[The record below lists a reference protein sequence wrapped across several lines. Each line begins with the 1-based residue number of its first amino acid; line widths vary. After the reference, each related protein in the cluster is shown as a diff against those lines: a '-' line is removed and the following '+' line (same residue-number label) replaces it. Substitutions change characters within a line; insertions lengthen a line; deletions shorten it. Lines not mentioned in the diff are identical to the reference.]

1 MLNEKYLFEDPM
13 VASIPAEN
21 PSLRIES
28 HGSPIFGRILLPGV
42 DTSEERTPVAVFL
55 HGYPGVEKN
64 QDMPQAFRRVGMA
77 AVEFS
82 YRGVWGSHGYYCLSH
97 LIEDT
102 ETVLAHLRENA
113 EKYRIDSERIYII
126 GHSMGGYASAL
137 YGTMFPGKVDGYVLS
152 GAWTRDNKGLTKA
165 AIEAPAP
172 DLFYIPNELG
182 DGVCSDPAVG
192 RAYEAD
198 PYVIKEMS
206 LGLFRAVNAGQKWM
220 KENAEQFTD
229 PVILLHGADDALVDV
244 TDSLEFFQEIG
255 SSDKSMRI
263 YAGLMHEIFNEYD
276 KDAVIDDALEWLAG
290 HADFIVYAFDAG
302 EEIDE

>member
-1 MLNEKYLFEDPM
+1 MAVEYTFESFDGIKLYGKTDAVDDPRAVIVIVHGLCEHQGRYDYLTMRLNAQGYSVYRFDHRGHGRSEGQKIYYSNFEEIAKD
-13 VASIPAEN
+13 VDVVVERALVEN
-21 PSLRIES
+21 P
-28 HGSPIFGRILLPGV
+28 
-42 DTSEERTPVAVFL
+42 
-55 HGYPGVEKN
+55 
-64 QDMPQAFRRVGMA
+64 MA
-77 AVEFS
+77 P
-82 YRGVWGSHGYYCLSH
+82 L
-97 LIEDT
+97 
-102 ETVLAHLRENA
+102 
-113 EKYRIDSERIYII
+113 YII

-165 AIEAPAP
+165 AVEADAP
-172 DLFYIPNELG
+172 DLVYIPNELG

-220 KENAEQFTD
+220 KENAEQFVE

-255 SSDKSMRI
+255 STDKSMRI

-276 KDAVIDDALEWLAG
+276 KDVVIDDALEWLAG
-290 HADFIVYAFDAG
+290 HADFIEYAFESV
-302 EEIDE
+302 EEIEE

>member
-1 MLNEKYLFEDPM
+1 MAVEYTFESFDGIKLYGKTDAVDDPRAVIVIVHGLCEHQGRYDYLTMRLNAQGYSVYRFDHRGHGRSEGQKIYYSNFEEIAKD
-13 VASIPAEN
+13 VDVVVERALVEN
-21 PSLRIES
+21 P
-28 HGSPIFGRILLPGV
+28 
-42 DTSEERTPVAVFL
+42 
-55 HGYPGVEKN
+55 
-64 QDMPQAFRRVGMA
+64 MA
-77 AVEFS
+77 P
-82 YRGVWGSHGYYCLSH
+82 
-97 LIEDT
+97 
-102 ETVLAHLRENA
+102 
-113 EKYRIDSERIYII
+113 IYII

-220 KENAEQFTD
+220 KENAEQFAD

-302 EEIDE
+302 EEIEE

>member
-1 MLNEKYLFEDPM
+1 MAVEYTFETFDGIKLYGKTDAVDDPRAVIVIVHGLCEHQGRYDYLTMRLNAQGYSVYRFDHRGHGRSEGQKIYYSNFEEIAKD
-13 VASIPAEN
+13 VDVVVERALVEN
-21 PSLRIES
+21 PMA
-28 HGSPIFGRILLPGV
+28 PIYV
-42 DTSEERTPVAVFL
+42 
-55 HGYPGVEKN
+55 
-64 QDMPQAFRRVGMA
+64 
-77 AVEFS
+77 
-82 YRGVWGSHGYYCLSH
+82 
-97 LIEDT
+97 
-102 ETVLAHLRENA
+102 
-113 EKYRIDSERIYII
+113 I

-165 AIEAPAP
+165 AVEANAP
-172 DLFYIPNELG
+172 DLVYIPNELG

-220 KENAEQFTD
+220 KENAEQFVE

-244 TDSLEFFQEIG
+244 TDSLQFFQEIG
-255 SSDKSMRI
+255 STDKSMRI

-290 HADFIVYAFDAG
+290 HADFIEYACESV
-302 EEIDE
+302 EEIEE

>member
-1 MLNEKYLFEDPM
+1 MAVEYTFESFDGIKLYGKTDAVDDPRAVIVIVHGLCEHQGRYDYLTMRLNAQGYSVYRFDHRGHGRSEGQKIYYSNFEEIAKD
-13 VASIPAEN
+13 VDVVVERALVEN
-21 PSLRIES
+21 P
-28 HGSPIFGRILLPGV
+28 
-42 DTSEERTPVAVFL
+42 
-55 HGYPGVEKN
+55 
-64 QDMPQAFRRVGMA
+64 MA
-77 AVEFS
+77 P
-82 YRGVWGSHGYYCLSH
+82 L
-97 LIEDT
+97 
-102 ETVLAHLRENA
+102 
-113 EKYRIDSERIYII
+113 YII

-165 AIEAPAP
+165 AVEADAP
-172 DLFYIPNELG
+172 DLVYIPNELG

-220 KENAEQFTD
+220 KENAEQFVE

-255 SSDKSMRI
+255 STDKSMRI

-290 HADFIVYAFDAG
+290 HADFIAYAFDAG

>member
-1 MLNEKYLFEDPM
+1 MAVEYTFESFDGIKLYGKTDAVDDPRAVIVIVHGLCEHQGRYDYLTMRLNAQGYSVYRFDHRGHGRSEGQKIYYSNFEEIAKD
-13 VASIPAEN
+13 VDAVVERALVEN
-21 PSLRIES
+21 P
-28 HGSPIFGRILLPGV
+28 
-42 DTSEERTPVAVFL
+42 
-55 HGYPGVEKN
+55 
-64 QDMPQAFRRVGMA
+64 MA
-77 AVEFS
+77 P
-82 YRGVWGSHGYYCLSH
+82 L
-97 LIEDT
+97 
-102 ETVLAHLRENA
+102 
-113 EKYRIDSERIYII
+113 YII

-165 AIEAPAP
+165 AVEADAP
-172 DLFYIPNELG
+172 DLVYIPNELG

-192 RAYEAD
+192 RAYVAD
-198 PYVIKEMS
+198 PYVIMEMS

-220 KENAEQFTD
+220 KENAEQFVD

-244 TDSLEFFQEIG
+244 TDSLQFFQEIG
-255 SSDKSMRI
+255 STDKSMRI

-290 HADFIVYAFDAG
+290 HADFIAYAFDAG

>member
-1 MLNEKYLFEDPM
+1 MAVEYTFETFDGIKLYGKTDAVDDPRAVIVIVHGLCEHQGRYDYLTMRLNAQGYSVYRFDHRGHGRSEGQKIYYSNFEEIAKD
-13 VASIPAEN
+13 VDVVVERALVEN
-21 PSLRIES
+21 PMA
-28 HGSPIFGRILLPGV
+28 PIYV
-42 DTSEERTPVAVFL
+42 
-55 HGYPGVEKN
+55 
-64 QDMPQAFRRVGMA
+64 
-77 AVEFS
+77 
-82 YRGVWGSHGYYCLSH
+82 
-97 LIEDT
+97 
-102 ETVLAHLRENA
+102 
-113 EKYRIDSERIYII
+113 I

-165 AIEAPAP
+165 AVEANAP
-172 DLFYIPNELG
+172 DLVYIPNELG

-220 KENAEQFTD
+220 KENAEQFVE

-244 TDSLEFFQEIG
+244 TDSLQFFQEIG
-255 SSDKSMRI
+255 STDKSMRI

-290 HADFIVYAFDAG
+290 HADFIEYAFESV
-302 EEIDE
+302 EEIEE

>member
-1 MLNEKYLFEDPM
+1 MAVEYTFESFDGIKLYGKTDAVDDPRAVIVIVHGLCEHQGRYDYLTMRLNAQGYSVYRFDHRGHGRSEGQKIYYSNFEEIAKD
-13 VASIPAEN
+13 VDVVVERALVEN
-21 PSLRIES
+21 P
-28 HGSPIFGRILLPGV
+28 
-42 DTSEERTPVAVFL
+42 
-55 HGYPGVEKN
+55 
-64 QDMPQAFRRVGMA
+64 MA
-77 AVEFS
+77 P
-82 YRGVWGSHGYYCLSH
+82 
-97 LIEDT
+97 
-102 ETVLAHLRENA
+102 
-113 EKYRIDSERIYII
+113 IYII

-220 KENAEQFTD
+220 KENAEQFAD

>member
-1 MLNEKYLFEDPM
+1 MAVEYTFESFDGIKLYGKTDAVDDPRAVIVIVHGLCEHQGRYDYLTMRLNAQGYSVYRFDHRGHGRSEGQKIYYSNFEEIAKD
-13 VASIPAEN
+13 VDVVVERALVEN
-21 PSLRIES
+21 P
-28 HGSPIFGRILLPGV
+28 
-42 DTSEERTPVAVFL
+42 
-55 HGYPGVEKN
+55 
-64 QDMPQAFRRVGMA
+64 MA
-77 AVEFS
+77 P
-82 YRGVWGSHGYYCLSH
+82 L
-97 LIEDT
+97 
-102 ETVLAHLRENA
+102 
-113 EKYRIDSERIYII
+113 YII

-165 AIEAPAP
+165 AVEAEAP
-172 DLFYIPNELG
+172 DLVYIPNELG

-206 LGLFRAVNAGQKWM
+206 LGLFRAVNAGQNWM
-220 KENAEQFTD
+220 KENAEQFVE

-290 HADFIVYAFDAG
+290 HADFIAYAFDAG
-302 EEIDE
+302 EEIEE

>member
-1 MLNEKYLFEDPM
+1 MAVEYTFESFDGIKLYGKTDAVDDPRAVIVIVHGLCEHQGRYDYLTMRLNAQGYSVYRFDHRGHGRSEGQKIYYSNFEEIAKD
-13 VASIPAEN
+13 VDAVVERALVEN
-21 PSLRIES
+21 P
-28 HGSPIFGRILLPGV
+28 
-42 DTSEERTPVAVFL
+42 
-55 HGYPGVEKN
+55 
-64 QDMPQAFRRVGMA
+64 MA
-77 AVEFS
+77 P
-82 YRGVWGSHGYYCLSH
+82 L
-97 LIEDT
+97 
-102 ETVLAHLRENA
+102 
-113 EKYRIDSERIYII
+113 YII

-165 AIEAPAP
+165 AVEADAP
-172 DLFYIPNELG
+172 DLVYIPNELG

-192 RAYEAD
+192 RAYVAD
-198 PYVIKEMS
+198 PYVIMEMS

-220 KENAEQFTD
+220 KENADQFVD

-244 TDSLEFFQEIG
+244 TDSLQFFQEIG
-255 SSDKSMRI
+255 STDKSMRI

-290 HADFIVYAFDAG
+290 HADFIAYAFDAG